1 MVGPRSALTFTVLA
15 RVSGGRART
24 AVLKT
29 ARGQVQTPAFMPVGT
44 QGSVKALGPDDL
56 RAVGAEMVLAN
67 TYHLL
72 LRPGPETVQKLGGLH
87 KFMGWDG
94 AILTDSGGYQVF
106 SLADLRRVDE
116 EGATFR
122 SHIDGTEI
130 FLSPEKAVA
139 TQEALDP
146 DIMMAFDE
154 CTPYPADRE
163 ETLASAELTYRWA
176 KRCLAAQSKEDGP
189 ALFGII
195 QGGMYADLRRTSTEQ
210 IASLDF
216 PGLAVGGL
224 AVGEEPGRRREM
236 IDVVSEI
243 VPKDRP
249 LYLMGLGTPE
259 DLVEGMARGADL
271 FDCVLPTRNAR
282 NGQLFT
288 RTGRLVIKNQRYRE
302 DDRPVEEG
310 CPCYTCRR
318 FSRGYLRHLFMSKE
332 ILAYRLNTIHNL
344 TYYLSVTRKA
354 REAIIHGRFRDFYD
368 EFYNARV
375 GQEDDADDNQH

>member
-1 MVGPRSALTFTVLA
+1 MVVPRSTLTFTVLA
-15 RVSGGRART
+15 RVGGGRART

-29 ARGQVQTPAFMPVGT
+29 AHGQVQTPAFMPVGT

-72 LRPGPETVQKLGGLH
+72 LRPGPETVQKLGGLN

-106 SLADLRRVDE
+106 SLAELRRLDE
-116 EGATFR
+116 EGVTFR
-122 SHIDGTEI
+122 SHIDGSEI

-139 TQEALDP
+139 AQEALNP

-154 CTPYPADRE
+154 CTPYPAGRE

-176 KRCLAAQSKEDGP
+176 KRCLAARSKENGP

-195 QGGMYADLRRTSTEQ
+195 QGGMYADLRRTAAAQ
-210 IASLDF
+210 IAELDF
-216 PGLAVGGL
+216 AGLAVGGL
-224 AVGEEPGRRREM
+224 AVGEEPARRREM

-243 VPKDRP
+243 VPRDRP

-259 DLVEGMARGADL
+259 DLVEGIARGADL

-288 RTGRLVIKNQRYRE
+288 QAGRLVIKNQRYRE

-332 ILAYRLNTIHNL
+332 ILSYRLNTIHNL
-344 TYYLSVTRKA
+344 TYYLSLMRRA
-354 REAIIHGRFRDFYD
+354 REAVLHGRFRDFYD

-375 GQEDDADDNQH
+375 GREDDADDQQQ

>member
-1 MVGPRSALTFTVLA
+1 LTNA
-15 RVSGGRART
+15 R
-24 AVLKT
+24 
-29 ARGQVQTPAFMPVGT
+29 PT
-44 QGSVKALGPDDL
+44 Q
-56 RAVGAEMVLAN
+56 
-67 TYHLL
+67 
-72 LRPGPETVQKLGGLH
+72 
-87 KFMGWDG
+87 
-94 AILTDSGGYQVF
+94 
-106 SLADLRRVDE
+106 
-116 EGATFR
+116 
-122 SHIDGTEI
+122 
-130 FLSPEKAVA
+130 
-139 TQEALDP
+139 
-146 DIMMAFDE
+146 
-154 CTPYPADRE
+154 
-163 ETLASAELTYRWA
+163 LTYRWA

-282 NGQLFT
+282 NGQLYT

-318 FSRGYLRHLFMSKE
+318 FSRGYLRHLYMSKE

-375 GQEDDADDNQH
+375 GQEDGADDNQH